1 MKNKMMK
8 MLAAGLMSLII
19 GAGGTAA
26 FANSTNNTVVK
37 KLSVAAAKKMH
48 PKTVK
53 VTVTKD
59 GFSPSSI
66 RAEKGYPLTLVF
78 YRADNKGC
86 GREVVFESLNIRK
99 KLPLKKNV
107 TIVITPQET
116 GEIAFACG
124 MGMMKGSIVAH

>member
-1 MKNKMMK
+1 MMK

-19 GAGGTAA
+19 GAGGTAV
-26 FANSTNNTVVK
+26 FANSTNNKAGK
-37 KLSVAAAKKMH
+37 KAGKKASVAAAKKMH

-86 GREVVFESLNIRK
+86 GKEVVSESLNIRK

-107 TIVITPQET
+107 TVVITPTDT

>member
-8 MLAAGLMSLII
+8 ILAVGLMSLMI
-19 GAGGTAA
+19 GASGTAA
-26 FANSTNNTVVK
+26 FASPTNK
-37 KLSVAAAKKMH
+37 KVGKKAGAVAAKH

-53 VTVTKD
+53 IRVTKD
-59 GFSPSSI
+59 GFNPSSI

-124 MGMMKGSIVAH
+124 MGMMKGTIVAH

>member
-8 MLAAGLMSLII
+8 MLAIGLMSLII
-19 GAGGTAA
+19 GAKGTAA
-26 FANSTNNTVVK
+26 FASPTIK
-37 KLSVAAAKKMH
+37 KAGVVAAKH

-53 VTVTKD
+53 ITVTKD
-59 GFSPSSI
+59 GFTPSSI

-86 GREVVFESLNIRK
+86 GKEVVFESLNIRK

-107 TIVITPQET
+107 TIVVTPQET

>member
-8 MLAAGLMSLII
+8 MLAVGLMSLVI
-19 GAGGTAA
+19 GAGGTAV
-26 FANSTNNTVVK
+26 FANSTNNKAGK
-37 KLSVAAAKKMH
+37 KASVAVAKKMH

-53 VTVTKD
+53 ITVTKD

-66 RAEKGYPLTLVF
+66 RAEKGSPLTLVF

-86 GREVVFESLNIRK
+86 GKEVVFESLNIRK
-99 KLPLKKNV
+99 KLPLKKEV
-107 TIVITPQET
+107 TVVITPTEA

-124 MGMMKGSIVAH
+124 MGIMKGTIVAH

>member
-8 MLAAGLMSLII
+8 ILAGGLMSLVIS
-19 GAGGTAA
+19 ASGTAV
-26 FANSTNNTVVK
+26 FANPTDK
-37 KLSVAAAKKMH
+37 KAGEKASVAAARKH

-53 VTVTKD
+53 ITVTKD
-59 GFSPSSI
+59 GFNPSSI
-66 RAEKGYPLTLVF
+66 RAEKGYPLTLIF

-86 GREVVFESLNIRK
+86 GKEVVFESLNIRK

-107 TIVITPQET
+107 RIVITPQET